1 MFKFA
6 NPLGFHEISTLRNC
20 TLAIELL
27 FACLASNTYAQS
39 DASSI
44 NLMQKPKWP
53 HHLLVN
59 HLLAYLH
66 LQQNIR
72 TFVSSH

>member
-20 TLAIELL
+20 MLVIGLL

-39 DASSI
+39 DASFI
-44 NLMQKPKWP
+44 NLGDD
-53 HHLLVN
+53 
-59 HLLAYLH
+59 A
-66 LQQNIR
+66 
-72 TFVSSH
+72 SS